1 MPMVF
6 PVRVWMTAI
15 AAALFGCSSGGATKK
30 DGATNDA
37 TSDVTVPMN
46 DGGGVEVGM
55 LDCAWLE
62 GSANCWQSTFA
73 PATSCLPPT
82 TESGVLSA
90 DNKTCTYASGVVVTF
105 ATPVVLPIPNLA
117 TWDFTMT
124 GAGGQPC
131 LQFKTDQAG
140 LSLTVGGQTFKEQFL
155 IGNGLAFT
163 CPDGSIIQTSDAYPL
178 LTCPGGQFELP
189 SASWSST
196 DTSLS
201 FGVQGTSTPS
211 TQSTQLFSCAKS

>member
-1 MPMVF
+1 
-6 PVRVWMTAI
+6 VRRLSLLI
-15 AAALFGCSSGGATKK
+15 AAALLGCSSGGATKN
-30 DGATNDA
+30 DGAVNDA
-37 TSDVTVPMN
+37 TTDVTVTN
-46 DGGGVEVGM
+46 DLTSVEAGV
-55 LDCAWLE
+55 LDCTWLE
-62 GSANCWQSTFA
+62 GSANCWKSTFA

-82 TESGVLSA
+82 TESGTLSA

-117 TWDFTMT
+117 TWDFTIT

-131 LQFKTDQAG
+131 LQFKTDQTG

-163 CPDGSIIQTSDAYPL
+163 CPDGFLVQAPDAYPL

-201 FGVQGTSTPS
+201 FGVQGTTTPS
-211 TQSTQLFSCAKS
+211 TESTQLFSCTKS